1 MGAVGE
7 YYRRANAADTDR
19 AFAEAVPELAHS
31 LSPLPR
37 VAEDIPGALGEA
49 RGLAVVDGAVVE
61 RDVGAERIRGISEFL
76 AGSLSDADTDTLAGD
91 NAVVAVTL
99 EAERVVGGRLAKEW
113 LVAPEDGAWRLVWL
127 GGRNSP
133 RAVARQFFRRVRAAD
148 SLAALDG
155 PVGELSH
162 PESPLVNVAEYTPWL
177 FGGVRRQQL
186 VGTEVVAGD
195 VGKRAIASGFGPFA
209 SWATREGIEAIAGEN
224 AVVAVTLR
232 DDQLG
237 VEEFTQRWLLAP
249 DGGEWRLVWV

>member
-1 MGAVGE
+1 VGAVGE

-127 GGRNSP
+127 DGRNSP
-133 RAVARQFFRRVRAAD
+133 QACCPEKNDSQSMGPAVPAGKRPAVSPKRTVRPGNSVSPTGTCRRHSSLRLVMCVVISSRRAPACSR
-148 SLAALDG
+148 
-155 PVGELSH
+155 
-162 PESPLVNVAEYTPWL
+162 YT
-177 FGGVRRQQL
+177 VRRRSFGRPAQWP
-186 VGTEVVAGD
+186 VASTAAPSRPPDEV
-195 VGKRAIASGFGPFA
+195 
-209 SWATREGIEAIAGEN
+209 TR
-224 AVVAVTLR
+224 TSS
-232 DDQLG
+232 
-237 VEEFTQRWLLAP
+237 
-249 DGGEWRLVWV
+249 